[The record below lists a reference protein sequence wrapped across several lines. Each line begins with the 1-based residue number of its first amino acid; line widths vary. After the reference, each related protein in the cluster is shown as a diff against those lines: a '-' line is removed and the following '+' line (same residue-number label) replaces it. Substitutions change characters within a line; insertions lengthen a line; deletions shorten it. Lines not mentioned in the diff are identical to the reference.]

1 MTRIFADANIWLD
14 LYQSAKKGDRL
25 GVFTDLARVAA
36 RFVFTQQVT
45 EEILR
50 NRGRILDDLA
60 QKYRKPALDFP
71 ETAIV
76 EQAPDFEAFKNA
88 RKALH
93 AAAAKVAD
101 YLEHVR
107 DDSGDDPVLGALT
120 ALFIADGSLVLP
132 YDDELIDR
140 ANRRRLTGQP
150 PGTSSGTLG
159 DELHW
164 EIMLAKLRDEDLLV
178 VSRDASFSKHFGL
191 LATEFNAKTGGNLIA
206 VEQSLGSALSR
217 AELAVPDSVREV
229 EDAIRAGLHVDP
241 DRWQLLSTRG
251 DVAIVTD
258 GRFTGATPLRD
269 HDRMRCP
276 VCGAPGPWSGYRC
289 LNCGNMSYD

>member
-1 MTRIFADANIWLD
+1 MTRIFADANVWLD
-14 LYQSAKKGDRL
+14 LYQSAKTGDRL
-25 GVFTDLARVAA
+25 EVFTDLARVAP
-36 RFVFTQQVT
+36 RFVFTQQLT

-50 NRGRILDDLA
+50 NRGRILNDLV
-60 QKYRKPALDFP
+60 QKYRKPALDFN
-71 ETAIV
+71 E
-76 EQAPDFEAFKNA
+76 A
-88 RKALH
+88 RKSLH

-120 ALFIADGSLVLP
+120 ALFIADGSLVLA
-132 YDDELIDR
+132 YDDDLIDR

-164 EIMLAKLRDEDLLV
+164 EIMLANLRAEDLLI
-178 VSRDASFSKHFGL
+178 VSRDASFSKHFSL
-191 LATEFNAKTGGNLIA
+191 LATEFSAKTGGNLIA
-206 VEQSLGSALSR
+206 VEGSLGGALRR

-229 EDAIRAGLHVDP
+229 EEAIRAGLQVDP
-241 DRWQLLSTRG
+241 NRWHLLSTRG
-251 DVAIVTD
+251 DIGIVTD
-258 GRFTGATPLRD
+258 GRFTGATPLND

-276 VCGAPGPWSGYRC
+276 VCGAPGPWNGVRC
-289 LNCGNMSYD
+289 LTCGNMSDD